1 MLVSG
6 GGTGGHVFP
15 AIAIA
20 DAIRNKMSDVD
31 ILFVGAKGRM
41 EMEKVPSA
49 GYHII
54 GLSIS
59 GFQRKFTARNAINIL
74 KLIWAMFKAWAIVR
88 KFRPDIAIGVG
99 GYASGPVLK
108 ISEWMGVTTAIQEQ
122 NSYAGMTNRILAN
135 GASKIFVAYE
145 GMEKFF
151 PKNKIVLTGNPVR
164 KDIVNK
170 NITTEEAKAKLG
182 LDQNKK
188 TILILGGSLGARTLN
203 ESVAGYVSALRSRGD
218 LQVFWQVG
226 KLYYDEFKNSEIVK
240 LPNIFMVPFIDDMKT
255 AYAAADIIIS
265 RAGALTISELTIV
278 GKPSILVPSPNVAE
292 DHQTENAK
300 SLLNKKAALM
310 VKDDESRKKLI
321 PLALKLLD
329 DVSLQAEL
337 ALNISNLAKP
347 NAADAI
353 AEELIKMKEK
363 I

>member
-20 DAIRNKMSDVD
+20 DAIRAKMSDAD

-49 GYHII
+49 GYHIV

-59 GFQRKFTARNAINIL
+59 GFQRKFTARNVINIF
-74 KLIWAMFKAWAIVR
+74 KLIWAMFKAWSIVR

-108 ISEWMGVTTAIQEQ
+108 ISEWLGITTAIQEQ
-122 NSYAGMTNRILAN
+122 NSYAGMTNRMLAG

-164 KDIVNK
+164 KDIANK
-170 NITTEEAKAKLG
+170 NITTEEAKAKLR

-203 ESVAGYVSALRSRGD
+203 ESVAGYVSELRSRSD

-226 KLYYDEFKNSEIVK
+226 KLYYDEFKKSEVAK
-240 LPNIFMVPFIDDMKT
+240 LPNIIMVPFIDDMKT
-255 AYAAADIIIS
+255 AYAAADVIIS

-300 SLLNKKAALM
+300 SLVRKKAALM

-321 PLALKLLD
+321 PLALELLD
-329 DVSLQAEL
+329 NASLLAEL
-337 ALNISNLAKP
+337 SSNISSLAKP
-347 NAADAI
+347 DAADAI
-353 AEELIKMKEK
+353 AAELIKMKEK
-363 I
+363 V

>member
-20 DAIRNKMSDVD
+20 DALRNKMSDVD
-31 ILFVGAKGRM
+31 ILFVGAKGRI

-49 GYHII
+49 GYHIV

-59 GFQRKFTARNAINIL
+59 GFQRKFTVRNIINIF
-74 KLIWAMFKAWAIVR
+74 KLVGAMFKAWSIVR

-108 ISEWMGVTTAIQEQ
+108 ISEWLGVTTAIQEQ
-122 NSYAGMTNRILAN
+122 NSYAGVTNRILAT

-170 NITTEEAKAKLG
+170 NITTEEAKAKLE
-182 LDQNKK
+182 LDQNRK

-203 ESVAGYVSALRSRGD
+203 ESVAGYVSALRSRSD

-226 KLYYDEFKNSEIVK
+226 KLYYEEFKKSEVAK
-240 LPNIFMVPFIDDMKT
+240 LPNIIMVPFIDDMKT
-255 AYAAADIIIS
+255 AYAAADVIIS

-300 SLLNKKAALM
+300 SLVRKKAALM
-310 VKDDESRKKLI
+310 VGDDESRKKLI
-321 PLALKLLD
+321 PLAIELLD
-329 DVSLQAEL
+329 NARLQAEL
-337 ALNISNLAKP
+337 STNISSLAKP
-347 NAADAI
+347 DAADAI
-353 AEELIKMKEK
+353 AAELIRMKARV
-363 I
+363 